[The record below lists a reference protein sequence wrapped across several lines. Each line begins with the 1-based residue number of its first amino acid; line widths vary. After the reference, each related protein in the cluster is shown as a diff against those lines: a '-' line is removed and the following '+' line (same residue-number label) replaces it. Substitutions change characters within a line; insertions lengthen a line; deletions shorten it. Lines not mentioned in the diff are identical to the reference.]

1 MVRSDDKNVDF
12 GIWKKIQTS
21 DLLCPLD
28 VHVER
33 VARNYGLIN
42 RKQSDWQTV
51 LELSNN
57 LKLLDKEDPI
67 KYDFALFG
75 MGVNKGL

>member
-1 MVRSDDKNVDF
+1 
-12 GIWKKIQTS
+12 
-21 DLLCPLD
+21 

-51 LELSNN
+51 IELSNN

-75 MGVNKGL
+75 MVVNKGL

>member
-1 MVRSDDKNVDF
+1 MNH
-12 GIWKKIQTS
+12 
-21 DLLCPLD
+21 PLD

>member
-1 MVRSDDKNVDF
+1 
-12 GIWKKIQTS
+12 
-21 DLLCPLD
+21 

-51 LELSNN
+51 IELSNN